1 MSASASESPEMYPS
15 VSPIAPAERS
25 PILTPPIL
33 TPAPSRETVFNH
45 RILYRIAIAVI
56 WILSISLGLPN
67 STIVHGFATFILSAF
82 TCIGLFGIFAIITIP
97 IAYAFHPESVV
108 RFKFGS
114 LGPIIAIRIANGLD
128 MLDCLVYRAVNYT
141 TTKHSTQ

>member
-1 MSASASESPEMYPS
+1 MSESDSASESPETDSS

-25 PILTPPIL
+25 PILTPP
-33 TPAPSRETVFNH
+33 SHETGFIH
-45 RILYRIAIAVI
+45 GISFRIAIAVI
-56 WILSISLGLPN
+56 WILSISIGLPN
-67 STIVHGFATFILSAF
+67 STIVHGFTTFILSAF

-97 IAYAFHPESVV
+97 IAYAFDPEYVV

-128 MLDCLVYRAVNYT
+128 MLDCLVYRAVRYT
-141 TTKHSTQ
+141 TKKQSTQ